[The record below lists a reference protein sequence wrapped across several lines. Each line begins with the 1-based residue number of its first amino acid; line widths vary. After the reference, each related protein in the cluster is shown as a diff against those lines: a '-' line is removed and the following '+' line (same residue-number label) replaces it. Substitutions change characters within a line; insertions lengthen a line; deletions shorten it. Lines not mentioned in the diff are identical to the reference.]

1 MASKRTYYFLA
12 ATGIVVV
19 GALAGFLVWEFTTST
34 LQAQY
39 LTEYAAK
46 MRYKVEPGASR
57 AIRFPHTGPAD
68 IRMGYTQMPE
78 MSKRL
83 LEQGFEIEQQARISV
98 AMQQMADQDLN
109 LPYHEKNQAGLKL
122 TDAQGIA
129 VFDSHT
135 PQRAYPDFNAIPPL
149 VRDSLLFVEN
159 RELLATVNPKR
170 NPAVE
175 WDRLAQAILD
185 KLIQFVNPS
194 HDVPGGSTLATQ
206 IEKYRH
212 SPDGLTMSVQDKW
225 QQMASA
231 SVRAYL
237 DGANTLPVRQSLVL
251 EYLNTV
257 PLSAAPKFG
266 EVIGLPDALWA
277 WYGLDFNQVNRL
289 LLANHADAETG
300 NAYKHVLSLII
311 AQRKPSYYLNAN
323 HKALEENTNVHLRL
337 LAREGVISPALR
349 DVALQVP
356 LTFNVQRPIQ
366 NKAFIAQK
374 AANAVRSRLA
384 NLLGVPRLYD
394 LDRYDLTAESTL
406 NSAAQQSVSQFLVG
420 LNSTE
425 GAAKI
430 GMYGKNLL
438 NPENDLSKIIYSFT
452 LYEMTPHGALLRIQ
466 ADNLNQPFDIN
477 KGAKLDLGSTAKLR
491 TLISYLEIISAL
503 HQQYGKLTPREL
515 QGLARNA
522 SDAISVWAINYYL
535 HAQDKS
541 LMLMLEAAM
550 AREYSA
556 DPSTAF
562 FTGGGL
568 HRFVNFNKDDNG
580 RSMDLWAATRNSV
593 NLVYIRLMRDISLYY
608 MAQTPG
614 VAGKV
619 LEDANNPAR
628 RTYLERFADK
638 EGQAYLLR
646 FYKKYRNQTP
656 VQVTDTLL
664 NKVRSTPRRLA
675 AVFRYLAPDENL
687 SSFAK
692 FLRSRSVEGERL
704 TDKTINSLY
713 AQYAPNAFSL
723 ADLGYI
729 TQVHPLEL
737 WLVSYLRVHPQHSF
751 DEVVAA
757 SHDQRI
763 AVYNWLFS
771 TGRKN
776 AQDMRIRS
784 LLEVESFDKIYQDW
798 KRLGYPFDSLVP
810 SYATAIGTS
819 ADRPAALA
827 ELMGILVNNGVRLPA
842 VSIEKLH
849 FAAGTPYETVFVKKA
864 PQGER
869 LLPTELTVVVR
880 RALQGVVEQGT
891 AGRLRGVFKDNDGN
905 PLIMGGKTGTG
916 DHRFDTV
923 DASGN
928 VVSSRVVNR
937 TATMVFFIGDKFF
950 GTMTAIVRGEDGA
963 KYHFTS
969 SLPAQLI
976 KAMSPQLSAVLA
988 PSRIVRPQPV
998 VEMDDPAEVVE
1009 EPAQTKAIPV
1019 PTPVPAPVQIEPK
1032 VIAPQLKPATGLEV
1046 ITKPPVVN
1054 KPVVAVPVPVPVV
1067 PAATNDI
1074 VVPQQTPAPI
1084 EERRLK
1090 SGGEAY

>member
-1 MASKRTYYFLA
+1 MASKRLYYGLA
-12 ATGIVVV
+12 ATGVIVV
-19 GALAGFLVWEFTTST
+19 GALAGLLVWEFNTST
-34 LQAQY
+34 LQAEY
-39 LTEYAAK
+39 LTAYAAK
-46 MRYKVEPGASR
+46 MHYKAEAGASR
-57 AIRFPHTGPAD
+57 DVAYPSTGPAD
-68 IRMGYTQMPE
+68 IRMGYVAMPDVTQ
-78 MSKRL
+78 RL
-83 LEQGFEIEQQARISV
+83 LDQGFEISQQARISP
-98 AMQQMADQDLN
+98 AMRQMAHQGLN
-109 LPYHEKNQAGLKL
+109 LPFHEKDQAGLKL
-122 TDAQGIA
+122 TDAVGD
-129 VFDSHT
+129 VLFDSKT
-135 PQRAYPDFNAIPPL
+135 PQRVYADFQAIPPL

-159 RELLATVNPKR
+159 RELLSTDNPKR

-175 WDRLAQAILD
+175 WDRLAQAVLD
-185 KLIQFVNPS
+185 KLIQLVNPS

-212 SPDGLTMSVQDKW
+212 SPDGLTMTVQDKW

-237 DGANTLPVRQSLVL
+237 DGAQTLPTRQRLVL
-251 EYLNTV
+251 DYLNTV

-277 WYGLDFNQVNRL
+277 WYGLDFNRVNQL
-289 LLANHADAETG
+289 LRANHADTETG

-311 AQRKPSYYLNAN
+311 AQRKPSYYLNVN
-323 HKALEENTNVHLRL
+323 HKALAENTNVHLRL
-337 LAREGVISPALR
+337 LAREGVISAALR
-349 DVALQVP
+349 DVALQAP
-356 LTFNVQRPIQ
+356 LTFNIQRPLQ
-366 NKAFIAQK
+366 NNAFIEQK

-394 LDRYDLTAESTL
+394 LDRYDVTADSTL
-406 NSAAQQSVSQFLVG
+406 NAAAQKSVSQFLVS

-425 GAAKI
+425 GASKV

-438 NPENDLSKIIYSFT
+438 NPDNDLSKIIYSFT
-452 LYEMTPHGALLRIQ
+452 LYEMTPQGALLRIQ

-491 TLISYLEIISAL
+491 TLISYLEIVSSL
-503 HQQYGKLTPREL
+503 HQQYQKLSAEQLRAQATT
-515 QGLARNA
+515 A
-522 SDAISVWAINYYL
+522 SDAISSWAVNYYL
-535 HAQDKS
+535 QAKDKS
-541 LMLMLEAAM
+541 LTPMLEAAM
-550 AREYSA
+550 ARQYSA
-556 DPSTAF
+556 DPSQAF

-580 RSMDLWAATRNSV
+580 RVMDLWAATRNSV
-593 NLVYIRLMRDISLYY
+593 NLVYVRLMRDISLYY

-614 VAGKV
+614 VAGRV

-646 FYKKYRNQTP
+646 FYKKYRTQTP
-656 VQVTDTLL
+656 AQVSETLL
-664 NKVRSTPRRLA
+664 NKIHPTPRRLA

-687 SSFAK
+687 ASFTK
-692 FLRSRSVEGERL
+692 FMRSRSATGESL
-704 TDKTINSLY
+704 SDSALANLY
-713 AQYAPNAFSL
+713 AQYAPNAYSL

-729 TQVHPLEL
+729 AQVHPLEL
-737 WLVSYLRVHPQHSF
+737 WLVSYLREHPQHTF
-751 DEVVAA
+751 DTVVAA
-757 SHDQRI
+757 SREQRI
-763 AVYNWLFS
+763 GVYKWLFS

-776 AQDMRIRS
+776 AQDIRIRS
-784 LLEVESFDKIYQDW
+784 LLEVESFEKIYQDW

-827 ELMGILVNNGVRLPA
+827 ELMGILVNNGVRVPA

-849 FAAGTPYETVFVKKA
+849 FAAGTPYETVFTRKK

-869 LLPTELTVVVR
+869 LLPVELTVVVR

-891 AGRLRGVFKDNDGN
+891 AGRLRGVFKDNDGK

-937 TATMVFFIGDKFF
+937 TATMVFFIGEKFF
-950 GTMTAIVRGEDGA
+950 GTMTAIVRGEEGA

-988 PSRIVRPQPV
+988 PSRIVKVAPEM
-998 VEMDDPAEVVE
+998 EMDDPLESVE
-1009 EPAQTKAIPV
+1009 DPVQSQPIPV
-1019 PTPVPAPVQIEPK
+1019 TPSPAPESEAKIVPHLTPTPTLTTPNKPEAKPIVKPVPIPPQPVAPANVPP
-1032 VIAPQLKPATGLEV
+1032 IAPQQA
-1046 ITKPPVVN
+1046 
-1054 KPVVAVPVPVPVV
+1054 
-1067 PAATNDI
+1067 
-1074 VVPQQTPAPI
+1074 PAPI
-1084 EERRLK
+1084 EERRPT
-1090 SGGEAY
+1090 GEAY